1 MNKEVIKIDKDG
13 TKIVETISYKI
24 NFIDSMSFM
33 ATSLTKRLD
42 NLSGEI
48 HKIKYKECGCP
59 LERESVK
66 NNLIKYK
73 YLSYNKTYS
82 EKRNEELKQKFMNTV
97 KFSNNDI
104 DKFILFLRKG
114 VYSDDYMSSW
124 ERFKEAA
131 LPEKAKVYN
140 NLNME
145 DTTDVDYAHVKRI
158 YKDFEIKNLG
168 EYHDLY
174 LRSNVLLLADVFEN
188 FRRMCLE
195 IYE

>member
-1 MNKEVIKIDKDG
+1 MSLTVHLNVLGKTVKYIEVFFVPMNKEVIKIDKDG

-33 ATSLTKRLD
+33 ATSLTNRLD

-82 EKRNEELKQKFMNTV
+82 EKRNEELK
-97 KFSNNDI
+97 
-104 DKFILFLRKG
+104 
-114 VYSDDYMSSW
+114 
-124 ERFKEAA
+124 
-131 LPEKAKVYN
+131 
-140 NLNME
+140 
-145 DTTDVDYAHVKRI
+145 
-158 YKDFEIKNLG
+158 
-168 EYHDLY
+168 
-174 LRSNVLLLADVFEN
+174 
-188 FRRMCLE
+188 
-195 IYE
+195 

>member
-1 MNKEVIKIDKDG
+1 
-13 TKIVETISYKI
+13 
-24 NFIDSMSFM
+24 
-33 ATSLTKRLD
+33 
-42 NLSGEI
+42 
-48 HKIKYKECGCP
+48 
-59 LERESVK
+59 
-66 NNLIKYK
+66 
-73 YLSYNKTYS
+73 
-82 EKRNEELKQKFMNTV
+82 MNTV

-124 ERFKEAA
+124 ERFNEAA

-145 DTTDVDYAHVKRI
+145 DTTDVDYVHVKRI

-174 LRSNVLLLADVFEN
+174 LRSNVLLLADFFEN

-195 IYE
+195 IYEWDPAKLISAPSTLKKRESLKNTQVKLDLITVFDMLLMIEKNIRGSICNAVHAMQKLIINMCQITMKINNLHILLIGM

>member
-1 MNKEVIKIDKDG
+1 
-13 TKIVETISYKI
+13 
-24 NFIDSMSFM
+24 
-33 ATSLTKRLD
+33 
-42 NLSGEI
+42 
-48 HKIKYKECGCP
+48 
-59 LERESVK
+59 
-66 NNLIKYK
+66 
-73 YLSYNKTYS
+73 
-82 EKRNEELKQKFMNTV
+82 MNTV

-104 DKFILFLRKG
+104 DKFLLFLRKG

-124 ERFKEAA
+124 ERFNEAA

>member
-1 MNKEVIKIDKDG
+1 
-13 TKIVETISYKI
+13 
-24 NFIDSMSFM
+24 
-33 ATSLTKRLD
+33 
-42 NLSGEI
+42 
-48 HKIKYKECGCP
+48 
-59 LERESVK
+59 
-66 NNLIKYK
+66 
-73 YLSYNKTYS
+73 
-82 EKRNEELKQKFMNTV
+82 MNTV

-124 ERFKEAA
+124 ERFNEAA

-145 DTTDVDYAHVKRI
+145 DITDVDYAHVKRI